1 MRRCESIFD
10 CRLVGKRDDAGLF
23 CFPVAVFTR
32 CIVLHLKAKER
43 TQKRHNYVELKHDT
57 FRPKIKYLTKMAKME

>member
-1 MRRCESIFD
+1 MMLGIF
-10 CRLVGKRDDAGLF
+10 V
-23 CFPVAVFTR
+23 FPVAVFTR